1 MYYIGK
7 GEFIFRQFLVF
18 FSAISPKGVL
28 INSFVVFV
36 LSDWIRE
43 QHTTTPPKLCWDF
56 QSSSNL
62 NEHLKV
68 LSVMVFITLK
78 SLQTVLVI
86 KSIFSKSNK
95 CFFWTRKCKEYWSI
109 TISAVTWEINNK
121 FHHISLMMVAWPFKN
136 KETAEKCDLTVLTFG
151 YWNQFSLYHG
161 K

>member
-1 MYYIGK
+1 MYYIGI
-7 GEFIFRQFLVF
+7 GELFFPQFLVF
-18 FSAISPKGVL
+18 FSAISPVL
-28 INSFVVFV
+28 INSFVLFV
-36 LSDWIRE
+36 LSDRIRE

-68 LSVMVFITLK
+68 LSVMVFITCITLK
-78 SLQTVLVI
+78 SLQMVPVI

-95 CFFWTRKCKEYWSI
+95 CWFWNRKCKEYLSI
-109 TISAVTWEINNK
+109 TISAVTWEIKNK
-121 FHHISLMMVAWPFKN
+121 FHHIYLMMVARPFKN

-151 YWNQFSLYHG
+151 